1 MKALTI
7 RVPLPVWQAC
17 IKRMADDLVSWQD
30 LLLPVIEEYGRG
42 GEASASTPRAKAL
55 AAVEAQLNW
64 HFEPAEVTAALQAI
78 AAMLHTKKPRR

>member
-17 IKRMADDLVSWQD
+17 VKRMADDLISWHD

-42 GEASASTPRAKAL
+42 GDASSTTPRAEAL

-64 HFEPAEVTAALQAI
+64 HFEQEEVTAVIQAVLAMLQA
-78 AAMLHTKKPRR
+78 KKPRR